1 MYSFVNQ
8 QTNQVQKPSINQWSI
23 SSNLHCYCL
32 NPMVSSGFPMVF
44 PWFSHGFQ
52 AHFPRS
58 SSIFGPGLSTWGLQ
72 EVPGKFQM
80 RQGSIGLRGHF
91 WFLGFWPGDPSWY
104 VMICLYFKL
113 IIHSNCIYDIYI
125 YHNCCILILII
136 HIISNII
143 FYNTYM
149 IIHVWPWD
157 GMGFTTMLH
166 RPRMNCLFLHCETE
180 HLGYLLSFQ
189 HLSPRKMKMFELV
202 EKSNWSQQPEIAR
215 HGLETSFSSSR

>member
-1 MYSFVNQ
+1 
-8 QTNQVQKPSINQWSI
+8 
-23 SSNLHCYCL
+23 
-32 NPMVSSGFPMVF
+32 MVF
-44 PWFSHGFQ
+44 PWFPGPLPQIDLRTRPVHLRP
-52 AHFPRS
+52 PRGS
-58 SSIFGPGLSTWGLQ
+58 RK
-72 EVPGKFQM
+72 VPDATRQHWP
-80 RQGSIGLRGHF
+80 QGSLLVFG
-91 WFLGFWPGDPSWY
+91 FLAGRPKL
-104 VMICLYFKL
+104 ICLYCKL
-113 IIHSNCIYDIYI
+113 IIDSNCIYDIYI
-125 YHNCCILILII
+125 IIVVYYNII